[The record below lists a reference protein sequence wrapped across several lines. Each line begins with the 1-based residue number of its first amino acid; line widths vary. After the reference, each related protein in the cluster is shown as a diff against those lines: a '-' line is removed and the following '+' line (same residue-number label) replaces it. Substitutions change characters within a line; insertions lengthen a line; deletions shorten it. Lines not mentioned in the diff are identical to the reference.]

1 MVVPP
6 PYHPG
11 TNWFCSRRYRK
22 SDVRRPPPVPTP
34 NGAESIATKL
44 KELKDLLGQGLISAD
59 DFEAVKNGTPCQYTH
74 NYIAL

>member
-6 PYHPG
+6 PYHQLVLQSTLPQIRC
-11 TNWFCSRRYRK
+11 TP
-22 SDVRRPPPVPTP
+22 PPPVPTP

-59 DFEAVKNGTPCQYTH
+59 D
-74 NYIAL
+74 